1 MIIKSKILESQ
12 KSSIKKELKS
22 ESKNKILEKKLN
34 NPEKPQIY
42 VSNFQIK
49 PLSKKK
55 VKPLNP
61 RINIIIN
68 NNNQINP
75 LTTNNPIN
83 DEKSIRDYDTNST
96 FIFTG
101 NNASYLDNNQI
112 IENYLKKPKT
122 NPLFD
127 CKSISTISI
136 KEEHEFI
143 PIQQNSFTLSS
154 SSSSSSL
161 PSNTMSTSHYKKNN
175 KKLMLLL
182 KKINTKLNSS
192 ERTKVKEE
200 KEKSSNGKCSNS
212 LVKKEKGKKITKEKR
227 NKKKSKK
234 LYLIILVLI
243 NVFAYICLIVKMFEP
258 SVSDLFFDND
268 HDDYVYKTSLLSQDR
283 RIVINK

>member
-1 MIIKSKILESQ
+1 MLINSNTRTSQ
-12 KSSIKKELKS
+12 KSSLKKELKS
-22 ESKNKILEKKLN
+22 ESKNKILDKKIN

-55 VKPLNP
+55 VKHSNP

-68 NNNQINP
+68 NNNQINSSIS
-75 LTTNNPIN
+75 NNPIN

-112 IENYLKKPKT
+112 IENYLKKPMA

-136 KEEHEFI
+136 KEESEFI

-154 SSSSSSL
+154 SSSSL
-161 PSNTMSTSHYKKNN
+161 PSNTMSTNHYKKNN
-175 KKLMLLL
+175 KKLMSLL
-182 KKINTKLNSS
+182 KKINTKLSSS
-192 ERTKVKEE
+192 ESSKIKEE
-200 KEKSSNGKCSNS
+200 KEKSSNNMCSNTF
-212 LVKKEKGKKITKEKR
+212 VKKEKAKKITKEKR

-234 LYLIILVLI
+234 LYLVILILI
-243 NVFAYICLIVKMFEP
+243 NIFAYICLIVKMFEP

-268 HDDYVYKTSLLSQDR
+268 HDGYIYKTSLLSQDR
-283 RIVINK
+283 SIVINK